1 MNPLTIY
8 QDALDTVSVAVLR
21 GDFDAYAAMI
31 DLPYLIHTNAARLL
45 VSTREDLRPTFTAL
59 HGLLR
64 DRGVT
69 HYERVARAADY
80 VAPDRIDGWHFTHQL
95 AQGAPVAPPHRSRHI
110 LVRRSDVWHFSEAY
124 YATEANRWPVP
135 TDQLFPQAQVQVR

>member
-1 MNPLTIY
+1 MTPLAIY
-8 QDALDTVSVAVLR
+8 QRALDVVSAAALV
-21 GDFDAYAAMI
+21 GDFDRYAAMI
-31 DLPYLIHTNAARLL
+31 DLPYLVHTDAARLL
-45 VSTREDLRPTFTAL
+45 VATREDLRPTFTAL

-95 AQGAPVAPPHRSRHI
+95 AQGARVAPPHRSRQI
-110 LVRRSDVWHFSEAY
+110 LVRRSDVWRFSEAY

-135 TDQLFPQAQVQVR
+135 TDQLFPRAQVRVK